1 MPKCTKDRIDFG
13 RFGRRVI
20 EADFSGGDLS
30 SDGGLL
36 LLRQV
41 DRHLGLSGMAAAAIP
56 DPRDPERIRH
66 GLRDLLAQ
74 RLYALCCGYEDL
86 NDHKTL
92 RDDVLM
98 QTAVGRDAAL
108 ASAPTFSRLENRA
121 TRAQAWALHGVLIEQ
136 FIASHEEPPEE
147 LVLDIDASDVPLH
160 GEQELSQF
168 HAYYDHHC
176 YLPLYVFCGQAMLA
190 CYLRPS
196 KIDGARHAAALIKLL
211 VTRLRKV
218 WPATRFIVRADSGFC
233 RRRLL
238 HWCEHSGVDY
248 IIGLARNA
256 RLHAAVEFA
265 EASLAD
271 GYKAS
276 GTKQRLIGE
285 FSYAA
290 KSWRHERRVITRLEY
305 GDQGTNPRFIVT
317 NLQGDAIQLYDRLYC
332 QRGEAEN
339 RIKEAQ
345 LDLFGTRASCSRF
358 IANQFRL
365 LLAALA
371 YTLMQQLRALALQST
386 ELERAS
392 AATIRVRLL
401 KIGAAILRNTRR
413 VRVMLASHHP
423 LRELFATAAA
433 RLVALGP

>member
-1 MPKCTKDRIDFG
+1 MPKCTKDKIDFG
-13 RFGRRVI
+13 RFARRVI

-41 DRHLGLSGMAAAAIP
+41 DRHLGLSRMAAAAIP

-74 RLYALCCGYEDL
+74 RLYGLCCGYEDL
-86 NDHKTL
+86 NDHKAL
-92 RDDVLM
+92 RSDVLM
-98 QTAVGRDAAL
+98 QTAVGSDQAL
-108 ASAPTFSRLENRA
+108 ASAPTFSRLENRS

-136 FIASHEEPPEE
+136 FIASHEESPEE

-196 KIDGARHAAALIKLL
+196 KIDGAKHAAAVIKLL
-211 VTRLRKV
+211 VTRLRQV
-218 WPATRFIVRADSGFC
+218 WPNTRFIVRGDSGFC
-233 RRRLL
+233 RRRLVQ
-238 HWCEHSGVDY
+238 WCERAGVGY

-256 RLHAAVEFA
+256 RLHAAVEIA

-290 KSWRHERRVITRLEY
+290 KSWSHERRVITRLEY
-305 GDQGTNPRFIVT
+305 GNQGTNPRFIVT
-317 NLQGDAIQLYDRLYC
+317 NLQGDAIQLYDQLYC

-371 YTLMQQLRALALQST
+371 YTLMQRLRALALHAT

-433 RLVALGP
+433 RLAALSP

>member
-1 MPKCTKDRIDFG
+1 MPKCTKDKIGFG

-41 DRHLGLSGMAAAAIP
+41 DRHLGLSHAAAAAIP

-74 RLYALCCGYEDL
+74 RLYGLCCGYEDL
-86 NDHKTL
+86 NDHKAL
-92 RDDVLM
+92 RGDVLM
-98 QTAVGRDAAL
+98 QTAVGRDEAL

-121 TRAQAWALHGVLIEQ
+121 TRAQAWALHAVLIEQ
-136 FIASHEEPPEE
+136 FIASHKSAPEE
-147 LVLDIDASDVPLH
+147 LVLDIDASDLPLH
-160 GEQELSQF
+160 GNQELSQF

-196 KIDGARHAAALIKLL
+196 KIDGAKHAAALIKLL
-211 VTRLRKV
+211 VTRLRQA
-218 WPATRFIVRADSGFC
+218 WPNTRFVVRGDSGFC

-238 HWCEHSGVDY
+238 QWCERSGVGY
-248 IIGLARNA
+248 VIGLARNA
-256 RLHAAVEFA
+256 RLHAAVELA

-271 GYKAS
+271 GYSRS

-290 KSWRHERRVITRLEY
+290 KSWSHERRVITRLEY
-305 GDQGTNPRFIVT
+305 GSQGTNPRFIVT
-317 NLQGDAIQLYDRLYC
+317 NLESDAIQLYEHLYC

-371 YTLMQQLRALALQST
+371 YTLMQRLRALALRAT

-423 LRELFATAAA
+423 LRELFATAAT
-433 RLVALGP
+433 RLAALGP

>member
-30 SDGGLL
+30 SDGGML

-41 DRHLGLSGMAAAAIP
+41 DRHLGLSRMAAAVIP

-74 RLYALCCGYEDL
+74 RLYGLCCGYEDL

-98 QTAVGRDAAL
+98 QTAVGRDQAL

-136 FIASHEEPPEE
+136 FIASHQAAPEE

-160 GEQELSQF
+160 GAQELSQF

-196 KIDGARHAAALIKLL
+196 KIDGAKHAAAVIKLL
-211 VTRLRKV
+211 VTQLRRA
-218 WPATRFIVRADSGFC
+218 WPNTRFIVRGDSGFC
-233 RRRLL
+233 RRRLVQ
-238 HWCEHSGVDY
+238 WCERSSVGY

-271 GYKAS
+271 AYAVH

-290 KSWRHERRVITRLEY
+290 KSWSHERRVITRLEY
-305 GDQGTNPRFIVT
+305 GNQGTNPRFIVT
-317 NLQGDAIQLYDRLYC
+317 NLHDDATQLYDRLYC

-371 YTLMQQLRALALQST
+371 YTLMQRLRALALHAT

-401 KIGAAILRNTRR
+401 KIGAAIVRNTRR

-433 RLVALGP
+433 RLAALSP

>member
-1 MPKCTKDRIDFG
+1 
-13 RFGRRVI
+13 
-20 EADFSGGDLS
+20 LS
-30 SDGGLL
+30 
-36 LLRQV
+36 R
-41 DRHLGLSGMAAAAIP
+41 MAAAAIP
-56 DPRDPERIRH
+56 DRRDPERIRH

-74 RLYALCCGYEDL
+74 RLYGLCCGYEDL

-92 RDDVLM
+92 RGDVLM
-98 QTAVGRDAAL
+98 QTAVGRDELL

-121 TRAQAWALHGVLIEQ
+121 TRAQAWALHEVLVAQ
-136 FIASHEEPPEE
+136 FIASHKAPPAE

-160 GEQELSQF
+160 GNQELSQF

-196 KIDGARHAAALIKLL
+196 KIDGARHAAAVIKLL
-211 VTRLRKV
+211 VTRLRQV
-218 WPATRFIVRADSGFC
+218 WPSTRFIVRADSGFC

-238 HWCEHSGVDY
+238 QWCERSGVGY

-256 RLHAAVEFA
+256 RLHAAVEYA
-265 EASLAD
+265 ESALAD
-271 GYKAS
+271 DYTNS
-276 GTKQRLIGE
+276 GTKQRCIGE
-285 FSYAA
+285 FRYAA
-290 KSWRHERRVITRLEY
+290 KTWSHERRVVTRLEY
-305 GDQGTNPRFIVT
+305 GAQGTNPRFIVT
-317 NLQGDAIQLYDRLYC
+317 NLEGDAVQLYDRLYC

-345 LDLFGTRASCSRF
+345 LDLFGTRASSTRF
-358 IANQFRL
+358 VANQFRL

-371 YTLMQQLRALALQST
+371 YTLMVRLRELGLHASELQ
-386 ELERAS
+386 RAS
-392 AATIRVRLL
+392 AATIRCRLL

-423 LRELFATAAA
+423 LREVFAQAAA
-433 RLVALGP
+433 RLAALGP

>member
-1 MPKCTKDRIDFG
+1 
-13 RFGRRVI
+13 
-20 EADFSGGDLS
+20 
-30 SDGGLL
+30 
-36 LLRQV
+36 
-41 DRHLGLSGMAAAAIP
+41 
-56 DPRDPERIRH
+56 
-66 GLRDLLAQ
+66 
-74 RLYALCCGYEDL
+74 
-86 NDHKTL
+86 
-92 RDDVLM
+92 
-98 QTAVGRDAAL
+98 
-108 ASAPTFSRLENRA
+108 
-121 TRAQAWALHGVLIEQ
+121 
-136 FIASHEEPPEE
+136 
-147 LVLDIDASDVPLH
+147 
-160 GEQELSQF
+160 
-168 HAYYDHHC
+168 
-176 YLPLYVFCGQAMLA
+176 MLA
-190 CYLRPS
+190 CVLRPS
-196 KIDGARHAAALIKLL
+196 KIDGAKHAAALIKLL

-218 WPATRFIVRADSGFC
+218 WPTTRFIVRGDSGFC

-238 HWCEHSGVDY
+238 QWCERSAVGY

-256 RLHAAVEFA
+256 RLHAAVEMA

-271 GYKAS
+271 AYTAS

-290 KSWRHERRVITRLEY
+290 KSWSHERRVITRLEY
-305 GDQGTNPRFIVT
+305 GAQGKNPRFIVT
-317 NLQGDAIQLYDRLYC
+317 NLHGDAIQLYDHLYC

-371 YTLMQQLRALALQST
+371 YTLMQRLRALALQAS

-433 RLVALGP
+433 RLAALSP

>member
-1 MPKCTKDRIDFG
+1 MPKCTKDKIDFG

-41 DRHLGLSGMAAAAIP
+41 DRHLGLSRAAAAAIP
-56 DPRDPERIRH
+56 DPRDPERIWH
-66 GLRDLLAQ
+66 SLHDLLAQ
-74 RLYALCCGYEDL
+74 RLYGLCCGYEDL

-98 QTAVGRDAAL
+98 QTAVGRDEAL

-121 TRAQAWALHGVLIEQ
+121 TRAQAWALHGVLIDQ
-136 FIASHEEPPEE
+136 FIASHSAAPEE

-160 GEQELSQF
+160 GQQELSQF
-168 HAYYDHHC
+168 HAYYDQHC

-196 KIDGARHAAALIKLL
+196 KIDGAKHAAAVIKLL
-211 VTRLRKV
+211 VTRLRKT
-218 WPATRFIVRADSGFC
+218 WPNTRFVVRGDSGFC

-238 HWCEHSGVDY
+238 QWCERSDVGYV
-248 IIGLARNA
+248 IGLARNA
-256 RLHAAVEFA
+256 RLHAVVELA

-271 GYKAS
+271 AYAAS
-276 GTKQRLIGE
+276 HTKQRLVGE
-285 FSYAA
+285 FDYAA
-290 KSWRHERRVITRLEY
+290 KSWPHERRVITRLEY

-317 NLQGDAIQLYDRLYC
+317 NLPGDPVQLYEHLYC

-371 YTLMQQLRALALQST
+371 YTLMQRLRALALRAT

-401 KIGAAILRNTRR
+401 KIGATILRNTRR

-423 LRELFATAAA
+423 LRALFATAAV
-433 RLVALGP
+433 RLAALGP

>member
-1 MPKCTKDRIDFG
+1 MPKCTDAKIDFG
-13 RFGRRVI
+13 RLGRRVI

-41 DRHLGLSGMAAAAIP
+41 DQHLGLSRAAAAAIP
-56 DPRDPERIRH
+56 DPRDPERITH
-66 GLRDLLAQ
+66 ALRDLLAQ
-74 RLYALCCGYEDL
+74 RLYGLCCGYEDL
-86 NDHKTL
+86 NDHQAL
-92 RDDVLM
+92 RGDVLM
-98 QTAVGRDAAL
+98 QTAVGRDETL

-121 TRAQAWALHGVLIEQ
+121 TRAQAWALHEVLAAQ
-136 FIASHEEPPEE
+136 FIAGHRAAPAE

-160 GEQELSQF
+160 GAQELSQF

-190 CYLRPS
+190 CVLRAS
-196 KIDGARHAAALIKLL
+196 KIDGAKHAAAVIKLI
-211 VTRLRKV
+211 VTRLRRA
-218 WPATRFIVRADSGFC
+218 WPNTRFIVRADSGFC

-238 HWCEHSGVDY
+238 QWCERADVGY
-248 IIGLARNA
+248 IVGLARNA
-256 RLHAAVEFA
+256 RLHAAVEVA
-265 EASLAD
+265 EACLAD
-271 GYKAS
+271 AFSAS
-276 GTKQRLIGE
+276 GAKQRLIGE
-285 FSYAA
+285 FGYAA
-290 KSWRHERRVITRLEY
+290 KSWGLERRVITRLEY
-305 GDQGTNPRFIVT
+305 GDQGTNPRFVVT
-317 NLQGDAIQLYDRLYC
+317 NLQGDPAVLYDGLYC

-339 RIKEAQ
+339 RIKEVQ

-358 IANQFRL
+358 QANQLRL

-371 YTLMQQLRALALQST
+371 YTLMQRLRSLALQAT

-401 KIGAAILRNTRR
+401 KIGAALLRNTRR

-423 LRELFATAAA
+423 LRELFATAAR
-433 RLVALGP
+433 RLAALGP

>member
-41 DRHLGLSGMAAAAIP
+41 DRHLGLSRMAAAVIP

-66 GLRDLLAQ
+66 ALRDLLAQ

-98 QTAVGRDAAL
+98 QTAVGRDQSL

-136 FIASHEEPPEE
+136 FIASHDEPPEE

-196 KIDGARHAAALIKLL
+196 KIDGAKHAAAVIKLL
-211 VTRLRKV
+211 VTRLRQV

-238 HWCEHSGVDY
+238 HWCERAGVGY

-256 RLHAAVEFA
+256 RLHAAVEMA

-276 GTKQRLIGE
+276 GAKQRLIGE

-305 GDQGTNPRFIVT
+305 GSQGTNPRFIVT
-317 NLQGDAIQLYDRLYC
+317 NLEGDAIQLYDQLYC

-358 IANQFRL
+358 QANQFRL

-371 YTLMQQLRALALQST
+371 YTLMQRLRALALHAT

-423 LRELFATAAA
+423 LRELFAIAAA
-433 RLVALGP
+433 RLAALGP

>member
-1 MPKCTKDRIDFG
+1 MPKCTKGKIDFG

-41 DRHLGLSGMAAAAIP
+41 DRHLGLSRMAAAAIP

-74 RLYALCCGYEDL
+74 RLYGLCCGYEDL
-86 NDHKTL
+86 NDHKAL
-92 RDDVLM
+92 RSDVLM
-98 QTAVGRDAAL
+98 QTAVGSDQAL
-108 ASAPTFSRLENRA
+108 ASAPTFSRLENRS

-136 FIASHEEPPEE
+136 FIASHEESPEE

-196 KIDGARHAAALIKLL
+196 KIDGAKHAAAVIKLL
-211 VTRLRKV
+211 VTRLRQV
-218 WPATRFIVRADSGFC
+218 WPNTRFIVRGDSGFC
-233 RRRLL
+233 RRRLVQ
-238 HWCEHSGVDY
+238 WCERVGVGY

-256 RLHAAVEFA
+256 RLHAAVEIA

-290 KSWRHERRVITRLEY
+290 KSWSHERRVITRLEY

-317 NLQGDAIQLYDRLYC
+317 NLQGEAIQLYDQLYC

-371 YTLMQQLRALALQST
+371 YTLMQRLRALALHAT

-433 RLVALGP
+433 RLAALSP

>member
-1 MPKCTKDRIDFG
+1 
-13 RFGRRVI
+13 
-20 EADFSGGDLS
+20 
-30 SDGGLL
+30 
-36 LLRQV
+36 
-41 DRHLGLSGMAAAAIP
+41 MAAAVIP

-74 RLYALCCGYEDL
+74 RLYGLCCGYEDL
-86 NDHKTL
+86 NDHKAL
-92 RDDVLM
+92 RGDVLM
-98 QTAVGRDAAL
+98 QTAVGRDQTL

-121 TRAQAWALHGVLIEQ
+121 TRAQAWALHGVLIDQ
-136 FIASHEEPPEE
+136 FIASHEQPPEE

-196 KIDGARHAAALIKLL
+196 KIDGAKHAAALIKLL

-218 WPATRFIVRADSGFC
+218 WPTTRFIVRGDSGFC

-238 HWCEHSGVDY
+238 HWCERADVGY

-256 RLHAAVEFA
+256 RLHAAVKLA

-271 GYKAS
+271 SYKAS

-290 KSWRHERRVITRLEY
+290 KSWSRERRVITRLEY
-305 GDQGTNPRFIVT
+305 GNQGTNPRFIVT
-317 NLQGDAIQLYDRLYC
+317 NLQGDPIQLYDQLYC

-371 YTLMQQLRALALQST
+371 YTLMQRLRALALHAT

-392 AATIRVRLL
+392 AATLRVRLL

-433 RLVALGP
+433 RLAALSP